1 MFVYILNTH
10 SKDALFKKKI
20 VREMKFHVVIF
31 STVVMCVCFV
41 YWKFSEFEHFRFQVN
56 SLY

>member
-1 MFVYILNTH
+1 MLYL
-10 SKDALFKKKI
+10 KKKI